1 MILWL
6 YSKHKRKSYVR
17 CKNRRRI
24 VKRIPNSRRIILV
37 ENFEQ
42 KKRNRPIKITD
53 IAISKVPK
61 IELSE
66 FSEKENLFVQEAP
79 YGGTQYRV

>member
-1 MILWL
+1 M
-6 YSKHKRKSYVR
+6 
-17 CKNRRRI
+17 
-24 VKRIPNSRRIILV
+24 V

-66 FSEKENLFVQEAP
+66 FSEKENLFVQEQHKRILSISKEK
-79 YGGTQYRV
+79 TIQKRLVFWSI

>member
-1 MILWL
+1 M
-6 YSKHKRKSYVR
+6 
-17 CKNRRRI
+17 
-24 VKRIPNSRRIILV
+24 V